1 MTARRP
7 YPSDLSDARWA
18 LIAPR
23 LTAWRQ
29 ARTDAGVSGRAP
41 SHDLRDIFNAIL
53 YVNRTGIAWR
63 YLPHDF
69 PPHDFP
75 PHATVYG
82 YFAAWSKEG
91 IFTELN
97 YQLTGLVRDHHG
109 RTIAPIMDSQSV
121 KTSTNVPLSTQG
133 TDAGKKIVGRKRGII
148 TDTLG
153 LLLAVIVTAASASDN
168 TIGIDLLDQATT
180 YPTLAKT
187 WVDAGFK
194 NRVVEHG
201 AALGVDVEIVTKDPQ
216 IKGFSVVKRRWVVE
230 RTIGWLMHHRRLVR
244 DYETR
249 PDNSASMITLAMIDN
264 LAKRLTTE
272 TTPTRREPL
281 KPQHM
286 QNTRIRRPLRESK
299 LLTALRMR
307 SHVPDWRDRSL
318 CLRTL
323 AQRSSC
329 CGGRLPISEGLS
341 PPLRPPRT
349 TCREQDCGAL
359 SSRTECFRCRN
370 DARSCPFLQG
380 RGRDPRV

>member
-1 MTARRP
+1 MTTRRP
-7 YPSDLSDARWA
+7 YPSDLSDARWT

-41 SHDLRDIFNAIL
+41 THDLRDIFNAIL

-69 PPHDFP
+69 PPYR
-75 PHATVYG
+75 TVYG

-109 RTIAPIMDSQSV
+109 RTIEPTASIMDSQSV
-121 KTSTNVPLSTQG
+121 KTSTNVPLTTQG
-133 TDAGKKIVGRKRGII
+133 IDAGKKIVGRKRGII

-168 TIGIDLLDQATT
+168 TIGMDLLDRATAT
-180 YPTLAKT
+180 YPTLTKT
-187 WVDAGFK
+187 WADAGFK

-201 AALGVDVEIVTKDPQ
+201 ATLGVDVEIVTKDPHV
-216 IKGFSVVKRRWVVE
+216 KGFSVVKRRWVVE

-249 PDNSASMITLAMIDN
+249 PDNSASMITIAMIDN
-264 LAKRLTTE
+264 LAIRLTTE
-272 TTPTRREPL
+272 TTPT
-281 KPQHM
+281 
-286 QNTRIRRPLRESK
+286 
-299 LLTALRMR
+299 
-307 SHVPDWRDRSL
+307 WRD
-318 CLRTL
+318 
-323 AQRSSC
+323 
-329 CGGRLPISEGLS
+329 
-341 PPLRPPRT
+341 
-349 TCREQDCGAL
+349 D
-359 SSRTECFRCRN
+359 
-370 DARSCPFLQG
+370 
-380 RGRDPRV
+380 

>member
-29 ARTDAGVSGRAP
+29 ARTDAGVSGRTP
-41 SHDLRDIFNAIL
+41 THDLRELFNAIL

-63 YLPHDF
+63 YL
-69 PPHDFP
+69 PHDFP

-109 RTIAPIMDSQSV
+109 RTIQPTASIMDSQSV

-168 TIGIDLLDQATT
+168 TIGMDLLDRATAAH
-180 YPTLAKT
+180 PTLTKT

-216 IKGFSVVKRRWVVE
+216 VKGFSVVKRRWVVE

-272 TTPTRREPL
+272 TTPT
-281 KPQHM
+281 
-286 QNTRIRRPLRESK
+286 
-299 LLTALRMR
+299 
-307 SHVPDWRDRSL
+307 WRD
-318 CLRTL
+318 
-323 AQRSSC
+323 
-329 CGGRLPISEGLS
+329 
-341 PPLRPPRT
+341 
-349 TCREQDCGAL
+349 D
-359 SSRTECFRCRN
+359 
-370 DARSCPFLQG
+370 
-380 RGRDPRV
+380 

>member
-1 MTARRP
+1 MTTRRP

-41 SHDLRDIFNAIL
+41 THNLRDIFDAIL

-63 YLPHDF
+63 YL
-69 PPHDFP
+69 PHDFP

-91 IFTELN
+91 IFTDLN

-109 RTIAPIMDSQSV
+109 RTVEPTASIMDSQSV

-148 TDTLG
+148 TDTIG
-153 LLLAVIVTAASASDN
+153 LLLAVTVCAASTSDN
-168 TIGIDLLDQATT
+168 NIGMNLLDQATT
-180 YPTLAKT
+180 TYPTLTKT
-187 WVDAGFK
+187 WADAGFK

-201 AALGVDVEIVTKDPQ
+201 AHLGVDVEIVTKDPQ

-249 PDNSASMITLAMIDN
+249 PHNSASMITLAMIDN

-272 TTPTRREPL
+272 TTPTWREPL
-281 KPQHM
+281 QPQHT
-286 QNTRIRRPLRESK
+286 QNT
-299 LLTALRMR
+299 
-307 SHVPDWRDRSL
+307 
-318 CLRTL
+318 
-323 AQRSSC
+323 
-329 CGGRLPISEGLS
+329 
-341 PPLRPPRT
+341 
-349 TCREQDCGAL
+349 
-359 SSRTECFRCRN
+359 
-370 DARSCPFLQG
+370 
-380 RGRDPRV
+380 

>member
-1 MTARRP
+1 MTERRP

-29 ARTDAGVSGRAP
+29 ARTDAGVSGRVP
-41 SHDLRDIFNAIL
+41 THDLRDIFNAIL

-63 YLPHDF
+63 YL
-69 PPHDFP
+69 PHDFP

-109 RTIAPIMDSQSV
+109 RTVEPTASIMDSQSV

-168 TIGIDLLDQATT
+168 TIGMALLDQATTT

-201 AALGVDVEIVTKDPQ
+201 AHLGVDVEIVTKDPQ
-216 IKGFSVVKRRWVVE
+216 VKGFSVVKRRWVVE

-244 DYETR
+244 DYEAR

-264 LAKRLTTE
+264 LAKRLT
-272 TTPTRREPL
+272 
-281 KPQHM
+281 
-286 QNTRIRRPLRESK
+286 
-299 LLTALRMR
+299 
-307 SHVPDWRDRSL
+307 
-318 CLRTL
+318 
-323 AQRSSC
+323 
-329 CGGRLPISEGLS
+329 
-341 PPLRPPRT
+341 
-349 TCREQDCGAL
+349 
-359 SSRTECFRCRN
+359 
-370 DARSCPFLQG
+370 
-380 RGRDPRV
+380 